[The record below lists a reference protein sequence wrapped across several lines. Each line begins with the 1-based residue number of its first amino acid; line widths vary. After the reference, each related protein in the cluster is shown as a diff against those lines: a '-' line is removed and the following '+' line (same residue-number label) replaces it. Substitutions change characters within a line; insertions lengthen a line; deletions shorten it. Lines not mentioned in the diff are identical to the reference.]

1 MPGDLFYPTA
11 VDTTIMIAQAHRPQM
26 KSDKIFM
33 AKIWNDGYKK
43 LKGKRVEVEGSQL
56 PEVLDLFK
64 KFMKNK
70 KVKSELVTI
79 VSASQIMEVGAEFS
93 PEQYLPQPELSEE
106 EQNIFVENITKSIL
120 TASVCIED
128 IADEV
133 LTNFPLSDD
142 KLPELPY
149 GKSDNIEKF
158 LLFQV
163 ENQVVKVITWRA
175 HVRMYHQETHKI
187 VLLD

>member
-1 MPGDLFYPTA
+1 
-11 VDTTIMIAQAHRPQM
+11 MIAQAHRPQM

-133 LTNFPLSDD
+133 LTNF
-142 KLPELPY
+142 
-149 GKSDNIEKF
+149 
-158 LLFQV
+158 
-163 ENQVVKVITWRA
+163 R
-175 HVRMYHQETHKI
+175 
-187 VLLD
+187 

>member
-1 MPGDLFYPTA
+1 
-11 VDTTIMIAQAHRPQM
+11 MIAQAHRPQM

-64 KFMKNK
+64 KFMKIK

-106 EQNIFVENITKSIL
+106 ERIYL
-120 TASVCIED
+120 
-128 IADEV
+128 
-133 LTNFPLSDD
+133 
-142 KLPELPY
+142 
-149 GKSDNIEKF
+149 
-158 LLFQV
+158 
-163 ENQVVKVITWRA
+163 
-175 HVRMYHQETHKI
+175 
-187 VLLD
+187 